1 MKFFETSKYYSLN
14 KTTYIKLRWIA
25 SIGQFLT
32 INIVKFK
39 FNFDFDF
46 ILCNLIILAGI
57 FSNFY
62 LKYAEYYMNYTPHVL
77 YYSSF
82 HQKNIYHDLNL

>member
-14 KTTYIKLRWIA
+14 KTTYVKLRWIA

-62 LKYAEYYMNYTPHVL
+62 L
-77 YYSSF
+77 
-82 HQKNIYHDLNL
+82 IYFYKEINLNSKLAFFFS